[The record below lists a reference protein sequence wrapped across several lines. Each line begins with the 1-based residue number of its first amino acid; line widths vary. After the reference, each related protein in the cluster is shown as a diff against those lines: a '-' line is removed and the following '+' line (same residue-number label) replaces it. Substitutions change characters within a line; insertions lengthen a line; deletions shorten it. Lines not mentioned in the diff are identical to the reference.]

1 MQQKINEIEI
11 HLLKEYHTS
20 QHYECPGCLFTSML
34 FQDCLWLSE
43 NLLATFI
50 NTQHISIY
58 IFMPWTL
65 STSEFIISSY
75 YTILQWKTN
84 TSKLEV
90 STTFI
95 VHVHDKQGNS

>member
-20 QHYECPGCLFTSML
+20 QHYEYPGCLFTSML

-50 NTQHISIY
+50 R
-58 IFMPWTL
+58 TL

-90 STTFI
+90 STTFV
-95 VHVHDKQGNS
+95 VHVHNKQDNS